1 MHCCPVAGSVHTA
14 ATGLTRMVTAKIATM
29 LWARFIHEV
38 SFALFV
44 LLKVHS
50 LVVFETDNFGC
61 KYTLRLCQ
69 FGAGSGN

>member
-1 MHCCPVAGSVHTA
+1 
-14 ATGLTRMVTAKIATM
+14 MVTAKIATM